1 MIDDDA
7 IDRADVLSAA
17 WRIHG
22 GIAAIGALVG
32 LGLDINGLEGP
43 DYFTGDSTAEAGRC
57 LREIYLGYRYAEAS
71 FRHFDWPME
80 SSSTLD
86 IGGAVETIERLRAEV
101 SMIQSEADR
110 PIDSAT
116 TIDRKIL
123 DRISLAARSIRAE
136 ISEIDRLRR
145 KA

>member
-22 GIAAIGALVG
+22 EFAAIGALVG

-43 DYFTGDSTAEAGRC
+43 DYFTGDSTAEAGRR

-80 SSSTLD
+80 SSGTLD
-86 IGGAVETIERLRAEV
+86 IGGAVETIARLRAEV

-110 PIDSAT
+110 SIDSA
-116 TIDRKIL
+116 IDRKIL
-123 DRISLAARSIRAE
+123 DRISLAAQSIRTE